1 MFTDL
6 TKKNAA
12 YCRLSGR
19 AKKWSYTLGPIVLFN
34 HFVERFRRHFWC
46 PIKQEEVRNEF
57 YRPHYHQ
64 DTSNLQ
70 EHTIDWVNK
79 VRYLHPPISETEKIE
94 RLLSHYPRSIS
105 NTIRNLRL
113 QNVDE
118 LINEIS
124 YYEYTPK
131 STNNNQNNQLT
142 INSATNRD
150 GNEVNSANNSS

>member
-105 NTIRNLRL
+105 NTIRNLWL